1 MFTPLNYF
9 EEINQEINKLAR
21 SLSILSIVQKS
32 KNSLE
37 EKAAATT
44 ALALASKR
52 KAREERKKKR
62 DRWVKPWLEQKNQ
75 LGALNTRNN
84 IPDNKDSFL
93 KPLFLASRFL

>member
-9 EEINQEINKLAR
+9 EEINQEIHKLAR

-44 ALALASKR
+44 ALALASK
-52 KAREERKKKR
+52 K
-62 DRWVKPWLEQKNQ
+62 
-75 LGALNTRNN
+75 G
-84 IPDNKDSFL
+84 
-93 KPLFLASRFL
+93 